1 MKCLSNQNIR
11 YYKTSNPYLMTTSS
25 FIMMSFE
32 NFIDERSLVSHDVA
46 GTKEIKIK
54 LLEIEDDVSDHNWKF
69 GVRVK
74 VKKIL
79 VTIKHLKTQQ
89 VEEAEFDLKEIEK
102 EMKEKR
108 HYSSTN
114 RWVQTSDIKNG
125 YILSSRH
132 YLLISDAIALDYI
145 VI

>member
-1 MKCLSNQNIR
+1 
-11 YYKTSNPYLMTTSS
+11 MT
-25 FIMMSFE
+25 FE
-32 NFIDERSLVSHDVA
+32 NFVDERSLISHDVT
-46 GTKEIKIK
+46 GNKEIKIK
-54 LLEIEDDVSDHNWKF
+54 LVEVEDDASDHNWKF

-79 VTIKHLKTQQ
+79 VTIKHLQTQQ
-89 VEEAEFDLKEIEK
+89 VEEGEFDLKEIEK

-114 RWVQTSDIKNG
+114 RWVQTTDVKNG

-132 YLLISDAIALDYI
+132 NLLLSDAVALDYI

>member
-1 MKCLSNQNIR
+1 
-11 YYKTSNPYLMTTSS
+11 
-25 FIMMSFE
+25 MSFE
-32 NFIDERSLVSHDVA
+32 NFVDERSLLSRDVS

-54 LLEIEDDVSDHNWKF
+54 LLEVEDDISDYTWKF

-125 YILSSRH
+125 YVLSSRH
-132 YLLISDAIALDYI
+132 CLLISDAIALDYI

>member
-1 MKCLSNQNIR
+1 
-11 YYKTSNPYLMTTSS
+11 
-25 FIMMSFE
+25 MSFE
-32 NFIDERSLVSHDVA
+32 DFVDERSLISRDA
-46 GTKEIKIK
+46 LGTKEIKLK
-54 LLEIEDDVSDHNWKF
+54 LLEVEDDTSDHVWRF

-79 VTIKHLKTQQ
+79 VTIKHITNQQ
-89 VEEAEFDLKEIEK
+89 IEEGEFDLGAIEK

-114 RWVQTSDIKNG
+114 RWVQTTDIKNG
-125 YILSSRH
+125 YILSTRH
-132 YLLISDAIALDYI
+132 ASLLADAVALDYI

>member
-1 MKCLSNQNIR
+1 
-11 YYKTSNPYLMTTSS
+11 
-25 FIMMSFE
+25 MSFE
-32 NFIDERSLVSHDVA
+32 DFVDERSLISRDA
-46 GTKEIKIK
+46 MGTKEIKLK
-54 LLEIEDDVSDHNWKF
+54 LLEVEDDTSDHVWRF

-79 VTIKHLKTQQ
+79 VTIKHITNQQ
-89 VEEAEFDLKEIEK
+89 VEEGEFDLGAIEK

-114 RWVQTSDIKNG
+114 RWVQTTDIKNG

-132 YLLISDAIALDYI
+132 ASLLADAVALDYI

>member
-1 MKCLSNQNIR
+1 
-11 YYKTSNPYLMTTSS
+11 
-25 FIMMSFE
+25 MSFE
-32 NFIDERSLVSHDVA
+32 DFVDERSLISRDA
-46 GTKEIKIK
+46 LGTKEVKLK
-54 LLEIEDDVSDHNWKF
+54 LLEVEDDTSDHVWRF

-79 VTIKHLKTQQ
+79 VTIKHITNQQ
-89 VEEAEFDLKEIEK
+89 VEEGEFDLGAIEK

-114 RWVQTSDIKNG
+114 RWVQTTDIKNG

-132 YLLISDAIALDYI
+132 ASLLADAVALDYI

>member
-1 MKCLSNQNIR
+1 
-11 YYKTSNPYLMTTSS
+11 
-25 FIMMSFE
+25 MSFE
-32 NFIDERSLVSHDVA
+32 DFVDERSLVSHDA
-46 GTKEIKIK
+46 LGTKEIKLK
-54 LLEIEDDVSDHNWKF
+54 LLEVQDDTSDHVWRF

-79 VTIKHLKTQQ
+79 ITVKHIRTQQ
-89 VEEAEFDLKEIEK
+89 VEEGEFDLQEIEK

-114 RWVQTSDIKNG
+114 RWVQTADIKNG
-125 YILSSRH
+125 YILSTRH
-132 YLLISDAIALDYI
+132 ASLLADAVALDYI

>member
-1 MKCLSNQNIR
+1 
-11 YYKTSNPYLMTTSS
+11 
-25 FIMMSFE
+25 MMSFE
-32 NFIDERSLVSHDVA
+32 NFVDERSLISHDA
-46 GTKEIKIK
+46 FGSKEIKIK
-54 LLEIEDDVSDHNWKF
+54 LLEVEDETPDHVWRF

-79 VTIKHLKTQQ
+79 LTIKHIQTQQ
-89 VEEAEFDLKEIEK
+89 VEESEFDLKEIER

-114 RWVQTSDIKNG
+114 RWVQTTDVKNG
-125 YILSSRH
+125 YILSTRH
-132 YLLISDAIALDYI
+132 SLLLSDAVALDYI

>member
-1 MKCLSNQNIR
+1 MSTPNI
-11 YYKTSNPYLMTTSS
+11 L
-25 FIMMSFE
+25 MSFE
-32 NFIDERSLVSHDVA
+32 DFVDERSLISHDA
-46 GTKEIKIK
+46 FGTKEIKIK
-54 LLEIEDDVSDHNWKF
+54 LLEVEDDASDHVWRF

-79 VTIKHLKTQQ
+79 ITIKHINTQQ
-89 VEEAEFDLKEIEK
+89 VEEGEFDLKENEK

-114 RWVQTSDIKNG
+114 RWVQTTDIKNG
-125 YILSSRH
+125 YILSTRH
-132 YLLISDAIALDYI
+132 SSLLADAVALDYI

>member
-1 MKCLSNQNIR
+1 MTNTRFNI
-11 YYKTSNPYLMTTSS
+11 L
-25 FIMMSFE
+25 SFE
-32 NFIDERSLVSHDVA
+32 NFVDERSLISHDA
-46 GTKEIKIK
+46 FGSKEIKIK
-54 LLEIEDDVSDHNWKF
+54 LLEVEDEIPDHVWRF

-79 VTIKHLKTQQ
+79 LTIKHIQTQQ
-89 VEEAEFDLKEIEK
+89 IEESEFDLKEIEK

-114 RWVQTSDIKNG
+114 RWVQTTDVKNG
-125 YILSSRH
+125 YILSTRH
-132 YLLISDAIALDYI
+132 SLLLSDAVALDYI

>member
-1 MKCLSNQNIR
+1 
-11 YYKTSNPYLMTTSS
+11 MT
-25 FIMMSFE
+25 FE
-32 NFIDERSLVSHDVA
+32 NFVDERSLISHDVT
-46 GTKEIKIK
+46 GNKEIKIK
-54 LLEIEDDVSDHNWKF
+54 LLEVEDDASDHNWKF
-69 GVRVK
+69 GVRIK

-79 VTIKHLKTQQ
+79 VTIKHLETQQ
-89 VEEAEFDLKEIEK
+89 VEEGEFDLKEIEN

-114 RWVQTSDIKNG
+114 RWVQTTDVKNG

-132 YLLISDAIALDYI
+132 SLLLSDAVALDYI

>member
-1 MKCLSNQNIR
+1 MVNVIIGL
-11 YYKTSNPYLMTTSS
+11 
-25 FIMMSFE
+25 MSFE
-32 NFIDERSLVSHDVA
+32 DFVDERSLISRDA
-46 GTKEIKIK
+46 LGTKEIKLK
-54 LLEIEDDVSDHNWKF
+54 LLEVEDDTSDHVWRF

-79 VTIKHLKTQQ
+79 ITIKHITNQQ
-89 VEEAEFDLKEIEK
+89 IEEGEFDLGVIEK

-114 RWVQTSDIKNG
+114 RWVQTTDIKNG

-132 YLLISDAIALDYI
+132 ASLLADAVALDYI

>member
-1 MKCLSNQNIR
+1 
-11 YYKTSNPYLMTTSS
+11 MT
-25 FIMMSFE
+25 FE
-32 NFIDERSLVSHDVA
+32 NFVDERSLISHDVT
-46 GTKEIKIK
+46 GNKEIKIK
-54 LLEIEDDVSDHNWKF
+54 LLEVEDDASDHNWKF
-69 GVRVK
+69 GVRIK

-79 VTIKHLKTQQ
+79 VTIKHLETQQ
-89 VEEAEFDLKEIEK
+89 VEEGEFDLKEIEK

-114 RWVQTSDIKNG
+114 RWVQTTDVKNG

-132 YLLISDAIALDYI
+132 NLLLSDAVALDYI

>member
-1 MKCLSNQNIR
+1 VGHNIL
-11 YYKTSNPYLMTTSS
+11 T
-25 FIMMSFE
+25 FE
-32 NFIDERSLVSHDVA
+32 NFVDERSLISHDA
-46 GTKEIKIK
+46 FGTKEIKIK
-54 LLEIEDDVSDHNWKF
+54 LLEVEDETPDHVWRF

-79 VTIKHLKTQQ
+79 LTIKHIQTQQ
-89 VEEAEFDLKEIEK
+89 VEEGEFDLKEIEK

-114 RWVQTSDIKNG
+114 RWVQTTDVKNG
-125 YILSSRH
+125 YILSTRH
-132 YLLISDAIALDYI
+132 SLLLSDAVALDYI

>member
-1 MKCLSNQNIR
+1 M
-11 YYKTSNPYLMTTSS
+11 
-25 FIMMSFE
+25 
-32 NFIDERSLVSHDVA
+32 
-46 GTKEIKIK
+46 
-54 LLEIEDDVSDHNWKF
+54 SDHNWKF

-79 VTIKHLKTQQ
+79 LTIKHLQTQQ
-89 VEEAEFDLKEIEK
+89 IEEAEFDLKEIEK

-114 RWVQTSDIKNG
+114 RWIQQTDVKNG
-125 YILSSRH
+125 YILNTRH
-132 YLLISDAIALDYI
+132 NILISDAVALDYI

>member
-1 MKCLSNQNIR
+1 
-11 YYKTSNPYLMTTSS
+11 MT
-25 FIMMSFE
+25 FE
-32 NFIDERSLVSHDVA
+32 NFVDERSLISHDMT
-46 GTKEIKIK
+46 GNKEIKIK
-54 LLEIEDDVSDHNWKF
+54 LLEVEDDASDHNWKF
-69 GVRVK
+69 GVRIK

-79 VTIKHLKTQQ
+79 VTIKHLQTQQ
-89 VEEAEFDLKEIEK
+89 VEEGEFDLKEIEK

-114 RWVQTSDIKNG
+114 RWVQTTDVKNG

-132 YLLISDAIALDYI
+132 NLLLSDAVALDYI